1 MTMGHRER
9 VLKALNHEEPDR
21 MPFDLGGTSNSS
33 VHIEKYQELKA
44 HFGVETEKADDT
56 LANKWLQSVIVDEK
70 ILQALDID
78 FRYLATGPSDS
89 NPDVDVG
96 DDGYTD
102 EWGQLRRMPEGS
114 LYYDVVDFPL
124 SGSITVRDIVNYPW
138 PDPTDPGY
146 TRGLRDRALALRE
159 NTDCAIVLRVPS
171 PFVHTTQ
178 FLRGFED
185 WFMDLAAD
193 PDLATALFEA
203 TVEVTAGQATELLR
217 EVGDIVDIVAM
228 GDDLGFQDGPMVAPE
243 TYRRLLKPWH
253 EKYFDTLRANTSA
266 FIHFHCCGS
275 INALLDDLID
285 IGVDVINPVQVTA
298 ADMDSATL
306 ASEFGDRVSF
316 WGAVDTQHVLPNGT
330 PEDVR
335 AEVRRRIV
343 DLAPG
348 GGYVFSAVHNIQPDG
363 PLENILAM
371 YEAANHYG
379 RYPIDSE
386 G

>member
-1 MTMGHRER
+1 MAMGHRER

-21 MPFDLGGTSNSS
+21 VPFDLGGTSNSS
-33 VHIEKYQELKA
+33 IHINAYQDLKA

-56 LANKWLQSVIVDEK
+56 IANKYLQSVVVDEQ

-78 FRYLATGPSDS
+78 FRHLSAGTSDS
-89 NPDVDVG
+89 RPDVPVG

-124 SGSITVRDIVNYPW
+124 SGAITVRDIVNYPW

-146 TRGLRDRALALRE
+146 TRGLRDRALAIRE
-159 NTDCAIVLRVPS
+159 STDCALVLRVPS

-203 TVEVTAGQATELLR
+203 AVEVSAGQATELLR

-253 EKYFDTLRANTSA
+253 KKYFDTLKANTSA
-266 FIHFHCCGS
+266 LIHFHCCGS
-275 INALLDDLID
+275 ISALLDDLID
-285 IGVDVINPVQVTA
+285 IGVDVINPVQVNA

-306 ASEFGDRVSF
+306 AAKFGDRVSF
-316 WGAVDTQHVLPNGT
+316 WGAIDTQHVLPDGT
-330 PEDVR
+330 TEDVR
-335 AEVRRRIV
+335 AEVKRRIG

-348 GGYVFSAVHNIQPDG
+348 GGYVFSAVHNIQPDV

-371 YEAANHYG
+371 YEAANEFG
-379 RYPIDSE
+379 RYPIGSQ

>member
-9 VLKALNHEEPDR
+9 VLKTLNHEEPDR
-21 MPFDLGGTSNSS
+21 VPFDLGGTSNSS
-33 VHIEKYQELKA
+33 IHINKYQELKA
-44 HFGVETEKADDT
+44 HFGIETEKSEDT
-56 LANKWLQSVIVDEK
+56 ISNKWLQSVVVDDR
-70 ILQALDID
+70 ILEALDID
-78 FRYLATGPSDS
+78 FRHLSAGTSD
-89 NPDVDVG
+89 NGADVPVG
-96 DDGYTD
+96 DDGYRD
-102 EWGQLRRMPEGS
+102 EFGQLRRMPEGS

-146 TRGLRDRALALRE
+146 TRGLRDRGLAIRE
-159 NTDCAIVLRVPS
+159 STDCALVLRVPS
-171 PFVHTTQ
+171 PFVHTSQ

-203 TVEVTAGQATELLR
+203 VIEVSAGVATELLR

-243 TYRRLLKPWH
+243 TYRKLLLPWH
-253 EKYFDTLRANTSA
+253 KKYFETLKANTSA

-275 INALLDDLID
+275 ISSLLDDLID
-285 IGVDVINPVQVTA
+285 AGIDAINPVQVSA

-306 ASEFGDRVSF
+306 ASRFGDRVTF
-316 WGAVDTQHVLPNGT
+316 WGAIDSQHVLPNGT
-330 PEDVR
+330 PDEVR
-335 AEVRRRIV
+335 AEVKKRIG

-348 GGYVFSAVHNIQPDG
+348 GGYVCSAVHNIQPDV

-371 YEAANHYG
+371 YEAADDFGH
-379 RYPIDSE
+379 YPIVSE
-386 G
+386 R